1 MTRLR
6 FRQPRSMHFR
16 SPPES
21 DFDLIS
27 TDDVTTP
34 SFSDF
39 YFVDENP
46 FEIQE
51 NDCPDNL
58 VFGQDPNWKDT
69 IPLVGPKPFD
79 MGDPGLTY
87 SKINWT
93 GQHTD
98 IRMIMDE
105 DRIDL
110 TAVITFV
117 TTVPFPFLCDSLGG
131 TLLHR
136 AALGGH
142 VAAMRILIDY
152 GHPVHVS
159 DAFGYTP
166 LHAAAEFGHVEAMA
180 LLIKHGHPAVVQDQ
194 LGNTALHHAT
204 SGGRS
209 KAIALLTQ
217 HGHPPL

>member
-1 MTRLR
+1 MASTSSFSLSYQPSLITRRSAARKSFLYSMTRLR

-105 DRIDL
+105 DRID
-110 TAVITFV
+110 F
-117 TTVPFPFLCDSLGG
+117 
-131 TLLHR
+131 
-136 AALGGH
+136 
-142 VAAMRILIDY
+142 
-152 GHPVHVS
+152 
-159 DAFGYTP
+159 
-166 LHAAAEFGHVEAMA
+166 
-180 LLIKHGHPAVVQDQ
+180 
-194 LGNTALHHAT
+194 
-204 SGGRS
+204 
-209 KAIALLTQ
+209 
-217 HGHPPL
+217 